1 MGDTEEE
8 DAEGL
13 ATPTVS
19 ALLRQA
25 GRASLSLLLAL
36 VYASLGISLVAW
48 AATLVYGTFYLMYAP
63 TRNTHEFPLNFGK
76 YKLSSPTWLR
86 VR

>member
-36 VYASLGISLVAW
+36 VYASLGILLVAW
-48 AATLVYGTFYLMYAP
+48 AATFAYGTFYLMYAP
-63 TRNTHEFPLNFGK
+63 TKNTHRFPLNFGK
-76 YKLSSPTWLR
+76 YELPHFSPQLQ
-86 VR
+86 